1 MDTVILDIA
10 SALGDWV
17 RDFADGAAGLS
28 DWVQAE
34 PPAPSAVP
42 VAPAER
48 QVLPGAPSGLDALN
62 GAPLAGPAGAGGLAA
77 TKLDPISLFWQADII
92 VKGVMVML
100 VMASVWSWAIIIDK
114 VMRLKMLFRRANA
127 FEDRF
132 WSGGSLDDLY
142 DRLGPNPK
150 DPMTSLFIAAMREWR
165 RATGREGG
173 AGLSA
178 SLPQRI
184 DRVMQITTS
193 RELDG
198 LERRLGFLAST
209 GSVAPFVGLFGTVWG
224 IMNSFHA
231 IGMSK
236 DTSLATVAPGI
247 AEALFAT
254 AIGLVAAIPAVV
266 AYNKLSNDI
275 DAYARRLETFAGEFS
290 AILSRQIEERT
301 SPTPRRD
308 RLDLPADERD

>member
-1 MDTVILDIA
+1 M
-10 SALGDWV
+10 
-17 RDFADGAAGLS
+17 
-28 DWVQAE
+28 VQAE
-34 PPAPSAVP
+34 PPPPSAAP
-42 VAPAER
+42 VSPAGRES
-48 QVLPGAPSGLDALN
+48 LPGGGLDALGAPTP
-62 GAPLAGPAGAGGLAA
+62 GAPLAGGGGAGGLAA
-77 TKLDPISLFWQADII
+77 TKLDPMSLFWQADII
-92 VKGVMVML
+92 VKGVMLML
-100 VMASVWSWAIIIDK
+100 VLASVWSWAIIIDK
-114 VMRLKMLFRRANA
+114 VTRLKMLFRRANA

-184 DRVMQITTS
+184 DRVMQITMS

-301 SPTPRRD
+301 SPRPAHE
-308 RLDLPADERD
+308 RLSLDKADA